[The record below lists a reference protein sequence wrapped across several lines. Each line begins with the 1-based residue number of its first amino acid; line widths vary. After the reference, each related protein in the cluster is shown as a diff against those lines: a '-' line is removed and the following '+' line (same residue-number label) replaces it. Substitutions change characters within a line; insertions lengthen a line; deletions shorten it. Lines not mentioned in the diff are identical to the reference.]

1 MSRRQ
6 ESFFKKGEIG
16 MAGILAGKI
25 ALVTGGASGIGRASA
40 LAFSREG
47 AKVIVVDRE
56 VDGGESTATSIRENG
71 SEACFVRADVSR
83 TSDVQEMVKRCVELY
98 GRLECALN
106 NAGVDGMLFTRI
118 AEYREQA
125 WDQVIGINLKGTW
138 LCMKYEIIQMIEQGG
153 GSIVNMASTAG
164 LVGSAVGNS
173 AYVASKH
180 GIVGLTKTVALEY
193 GTQGIR
199 VNAVCPALTKTPM
212 AEKLLGGDAQREAQ
226 MATLSPMGRLA
237 EPEEVAEAVVW
248 LCSDSASYVTGQAL
262 AVDGGHVAR

>member
-1 MSRRQ
+1 MSGVL
-6 ESFFKKGEIG
+6 EK
-16 MAGILAGKI
+16 KI

-40 LAFSREG
+40 LAFAKEG
-47 AKVIVVDRE
+47 ARVVVVDVNNE
-56 VDGGESTATSIRENG
+56 AGEETARQIREAG
-71 SEACFVRADVSR
+71 GDARFVRADVSR
-83 TSDVQEMVKRCVELY
+83 TKDVEDMVKKTVQLY
-98 GRLECALN
+98 GRLDCALN

-118 AEYREQA
+118 AEYKEQA
-125 WDQVIGINLKGTW
+125 WDQVISINLKGTW

-153 GSIVNMASTAG
+153 GGSIVNMSSTAG

-193 GTQGIR
+193 GLQRIR
-199 VNAVCPALTKTPM
+199 INAVCPALTRTPM
-212 AEKLLGGDAQREAQ
+212 AEKLLGGDPQREAQ
-226 MATLSPMGRLA
+226 LSALSPMGRLA
-237 EPEEVAEAVVW
+237 NPEEVAAAVVW

>member
-1 MSRRQ
+1 MSGLL
-6 ESFFKKGEIG
+6 ET
-16 MAGILAGKI
+16 KI

-40 LAFSREG
+40 FAFAKEG
-47 AKVIVVDRE
+47 AKVAVVDIT
-56 VDGGESTATSIRENG
+56 DDAGEETARQIREAG
-71 SEACFVRADVSR
+71 GDAHFVRADVSR
-83 TSDVQEMVKRCVELY
+83 TKDVEEMVKRTVQLY
-98 GRLECALN
+98 GRIDCALN

-118 AEYREQA
+118 AEYKEQA
-125 WDQVIGINLKGTW
+125 WDQVISVNLKGTW

-153 GSIVNMASTAG
+153 GGAIVNMSSTAG

-193 GTQGIR
+193 GLQRIR
-199 VNAVCPALTKTPM
+199 INAVCPALTRTPM

-226 MATLSPMGRLA
+226 MAAFSPVGRLA
-237 EPEEVAEAVVW
+237 DPEEVAAAVVW